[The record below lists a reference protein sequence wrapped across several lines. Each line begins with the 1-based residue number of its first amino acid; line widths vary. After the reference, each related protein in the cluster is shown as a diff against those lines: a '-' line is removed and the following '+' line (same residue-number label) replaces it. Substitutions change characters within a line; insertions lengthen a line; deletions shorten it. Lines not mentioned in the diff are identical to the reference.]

1 MFKDGFFY
9 VLGELISKAVPF
21 LILPYL
27 SRFLG
32 LDGISDLIYYTSVV
46 VVITLLLGISQDGA
60 ISRYY
65 FRYGTRTI
73 GLPISVS
80 FFYSLMAFVLIT
92 CIALYLED
100 LILLVCSFT
109 SFTSVIMTTQLVYQQ
124 CQKNAFV
131 YFLLQLMHA
140 LVSMLALFII
150 FEYLEASVEGRLVSI
165 ALANLACVILAVI
178 LIYKDTIVFRRLLI
192 LHNMKLALGFL
203 FAFGFPLLLHQF
215 SIISKNHLDKIILS
229 ELLDKEF
236 FGLYAVS
243 FQVATALSVFLV
255 ALNKAALPYYFE
267 ALKQDRLSIVNLR
280 CLVFFGG
287 ALFQVPALISL
298 MIPDQFYVFVF
309 GYDFSGIGMFLPG
322 FLLGFGLMAPYLVLV
337 NFLFYKGETFLITI
351 STLASSLLYLA
362 LLVLFASFYLNLIVY
377 TLFISNIFLVLFL
390 LYFVERKCL

>member
-1 MFKDGFFY
+1 MFKDGVFY

-32 LDGISDLIYYTSVV
+32 LDGISDLIYYTSIV
-46 VVITLLLGISQDGA
+46 VVISLLIGISQDGA

-80 FFYSLMAFVLIT
+80 FFYSLVVFILIT
-92 CIALYLED
+92 CIAIYRED

-124 CQKNAFV
+124 CKKNALV

-140 LVSMLALFII
+140 LVSMLTLFII
-150 FEYLEASVEGRLVSI
+150 FEYLEASMEGRLVSI
-165 ALANLACVILAVI
+165 ALANLVCVILAVF
-178 LIYKDTIVFRRLLI
+178 LIFKDAVVFRRLLT
-192 LHNMKLALGFL
+192 LHNIKLALGFL
-203 FAFGFPLLLHQF
+203 FAFGFPLLFHQF

-267 ALKQDRLSIVNLR
+267 ALKQDRLSIINLR
-280 CLVFFGG
+280 FLVFFGG

-309 GYDFSGIGMFLPG
+309 GDDFSGIGFFLPG

-337 NFLFYKGETFLITI
+337 NFLFYKGDTFLITI
-351 STLASSLLYLA
+351 STLTSSLLYLA
-362 LLVLFASFYLNLIVY
+362 LLVFFASYYLNLIVY

-390 LYFVERKCL
+390 FYFVERRCL